1 MVFERNRTSTQLR
14 CLHFRPGEALLNV
27 SSQAMLCWRGR
38 TLLLSH
44 LSHPIRVRPI
54 TLRGVAFMST
64 IPTAPAFKP
73 FNLALIQL
81 GQIGADKS
89 ANLKHA
95 RDMIRRAASGEG
107 VGGAQG
113 KPDLIVLPVS
123 AAYNISMDLST
134 PNGTVHLK
142 IVSFFIYRNASTHL
156 MGMCTSRSMQSLSN
170 LNRARNIM

>member
-1 MVFERNRTSTQLR
+1 
-14 CLHFRPGEALLNV
+14 
-27 SSQAMLCWRGR
+27 
-38 TLLLSH
+38 
-44 LSHPIRVRPI
+44 
-54 TLRGVAFMST
+54 MST
-64 IPTAPAFKP
+64 IPPAPAFKP

-123 AAYNISMDLST
+123 AACYNPHVFVHT
-134 PNGTVHLK
+134 PNGT
-142 IVSFFIYRNASTHL
+142 IPI
-156 MGMCTSRSMQSLSN
+156 
-170 LNRARNIM
+170 